1 MEPNGIAGQYRQ
13 IHTLENELPA
23 TPFQHAMLDLA
34 MAVASS
40 VDLSIVNGWP
50 VVWLMFS
57 GPPSCG
63 KTSTVELLRGCH
75 SKVTFRDQITAA
87 GLKSD

>member
-1 MEPNGIAGQYRQ
+1 MERNEIADQYCQ
-13 IHTLENELPA
+13 IHDLENELYA
-23 TPFQHAMLDLA
+23 TPAQHAMLDLA

-57 GPPSCG
+57 GPRPAG
-63 KTSTVELLRGCH
+63 KPRP
-75 SKVTFRDQITAA
+75 
-87 GLKSD
+87 